1 MKQSAN
7 IFTNVKAMR

>member
-7 IFTNVKAMR
+7 FNSD